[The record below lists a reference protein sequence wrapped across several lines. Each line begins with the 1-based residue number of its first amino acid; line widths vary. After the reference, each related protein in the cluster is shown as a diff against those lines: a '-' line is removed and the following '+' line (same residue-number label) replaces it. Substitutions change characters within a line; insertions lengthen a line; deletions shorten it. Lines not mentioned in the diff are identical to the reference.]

1 MVNDV
6 NTNEFWRLQ
15 DFVTVNGNEY
25 LVSTIDIYILGW
37 ETMVFRSIGDQ
48 TVIDY
53 GEISEYTRRYQSQ
66 KEAEQG
72 HIETIKILRRIGQ

>member
-1 MVNDV
+1 MKDM
-6 NTNEFWRLQ
+6 EFWKLQ

-53 GEISEYTRRYQSQ
+53 DEISEYTRRYQSQ

>member
-1 MVNDV
+1 M
-6 NTNEFWRLQ
+6 NTDKFWKIQ

-25 LVSTIDIYILGW
+25 LVSTVDIYILGW

-48 TVIDY
+48 MVIDY
-53 GEISEYTRRYQSQ
+53 AEISEYTRRYQSQ

-72 HIETIKILRRIGQ
+72 HIDTIISLRRKGK